1 MPAMEAFTF
10 CVLGGIYISNS
21 LRSSFGIV
29 RLPSMVTIYCPAMV
43 MTCYPTMVTIYCPAM
58 VMTYCLT
65 MVTIYG
71 PSKLFG
77 ISKFIPNKLD

>member
-1 MPAMEAFTF
+1 
-10 CVLGGIYISNS
+10 
-21 LRSSFGIV
+21 
-29 RLPSMVTIYCPAMV
+29 
-43 MTCYPTMVTIYCPAM
+43 MVTIYCPAM